1 MKMQLGNRNIND
13 NLQNRGV
20 KYWMQ
25 YPLLIKKQI
34 NPVCGQAPTREIS
47 EQERKVIGYIRS

>member
-1 MKMQLGNRNIND
+1 MQLGNRNIND

>member
-1 MKMQLGNRNIND
+1 MQLGNRNIND

-25 YPLLIKKQI
+25 YPLLIKKTNKSSLWSSSYKGDI
-34 NPVCGQAPTREIS
+34 GTRKKS
-47 EQERKVIGYIRS
+47 YRLH